1 MITITARERLR
12 APKPEG
18 LDEKQSKVWD
28 FYFERGWYIFLV
40 NTYDSDAY
48 LVIQDDRR
56 LEYAIIFPS
65 YDSLSEWLSERW
77 RDLTRVGLL

>member
-40 NTYDSDAY
+40 DFDVY
-48 LVIQDDRR
+48 LILTDTRR
-56 LEYAIIFPS
+56 LEEAIIFLS
-65 YDSLSEWLSERW
+65 YDSLSEWLSTRW
-77 RDLTRVGLL
+77 RDLHRVGLI